1 MIKTRNSSDRT
12 SARATRVAASSLLAL
27 SALSVGVGSA
37 LAAGGSGS
45 IWTTDADCDAAAAQH
60 QNLYAVGQTVYVRA
74 ERFDA
79 STPLSWSIEGMP
91 GGASGD
97 PGLIVAS
104 GSATTDGTGALC
116 LDLYEIAP
124 DDWGVYSVDVTQ
136 GRTSKNDNYRVDGAG
151 DPGDQTTD
159 PGDDATDP
167 GDQTT
172 DPGDDTTD
180 PGDQTTDPGDD
191 TTDPGDQTTDPGD
204 DTTDPGDQTTD
215 PGDDQTTDPGD
226 DATDPGDQT
235 TDPGDQTTDPSD
247 DQTTDPGD
255 QTTDPS
261 DDQTTDP
268 GDNTTDPAD
277 ETSDGTAE
285 VPASTVAGES
295 SASGPADST
304 TGGTTPGQSV
314 LGAVL
319 TGGSLELPPTDT
331 IAAAVTDSSSI
342 FLVLGLAG
350 LAAAAVLFT
359 PIRRR

>member
-1 MIKTRNSSDRT
+1 MKTRNRSDRT
-12 SARATRVAASSLLAL
+12 GARATRVAASSLLAL

-204 DTTDPGDQTTD
+204 D
-215 PGDDQTTDPGD
+215 QTTDPGD
-226 DATDPGDQT
+226 DATDPG
-235 TDPGDQTTDPSD
+235 

-359 PIRRR
+359 PIRRREAEATE

>member
-191 TTDPGDQTTDPGD
+191 
-204 DTTDPGDQTTD
+204 
-215 PGDDQTTDPGD
+215 QTTDPGD

-359 PIRRR
+359 PIRRRELEATE

>member
-172 DPGDDTTD
+172 DPGD
-180 PGDQTTDPGDD
+180 
-191 TTDPGDQTTDPGD
+191 
-204 DTTDPGDQTTD
+204 
-215 PGDDQTTDPGD
+215 
-226 DATDPGDQT
+226 
-235 TDPGDQTTDPSD
+235 
-247 DQTTDPGD
+247 

-359 PIRRR
+359 PIRRRELEATE

>member
-104 GSATTDGTGALC
+104 GSATTDGAGALC
-116 LDLYEIAP
+116 LDLYEIVP

-167 GDQTT
+167 G
-172 DPGDDTTD
+172 
-180 PGDQTTDPGDD
+180 
-191 TTDPGDQTTDPGD
+191 
-204 DTTDPGDQTTD
+204 
-215 PGDDQTTDPGD
+215 
-226 DATDPGDQT
+226 
-235 TDPGDQTTDPSD
+235 

-359 PIRRR
+359 PIRRRELEATE

>member
-27 SALSVGVGSA
+27 SALSVGVGST

-45 IWTTDADCDAAAAQH
+45 IWTTDADCDAPAAQN
-60 QNLYAVGQTVYVRA
+60 QNLYSVGQTIYVRG
-74 ERFDA
+74 ENFDA

-104 GSATTDGTGALC
+104 GSATTDGAGALC
-116 LDLYEIAP
+116 LDLYEIVP

-159 PGDDATDP
+159 PGDD
-167 GDQTT
+167 TT
-172 DPGDDTTD
+172 DPG
-180 PGDQTTDPGDD
+180 
-191 TTDPGDQTTDPGD
+191 
-204 DTTDPGDQTTD
+204 
-215 PGDDQTTDPGD
+215 
-226 DATDPGDQT
+226 
-235 TDPGDQTTDPSD
+235 

-342 FLVLGLAG
+342 FLILGLAG

-359 PIRRR
+359 PIRRRELEATE

>member
-1 MIKTRNSSDRT
+1 MLKTRNSSDRT

-45 IWTTDADCDAAAAQH
+45 IWTTDAGCDAPAAQN

-74 ERFDA
+74 ENFDA
-79 STPLSWSIEGMP
+79 STPLSWSIEGLP

-151 DPGDQTTD
+151 DPS
-159 PGDDATDP
+159 
-167 GDQTT
+167 DQTT

-204 DTTDPGDQTTD
+204 QTTD
-215 PGDDQTTDPGD
+215 PGTE
-226 DATDPGDQT
+226 
-235 TDPGDQTTDPSD
+235 S
-247 DQTTDPGD
+247 
-255 QTTDPS
+255 
-261 DDQTTDP
+261 
-268 GDNTTDPAD
+268 TDPAG
-277 ETSDGTAE
+277 ETTHGTPEA
-285 VPASTVAGES
+285 PASTVTGEP
-295 SASGPADST
+295 ATSGPADST
-304 TGGTTPGQSV
+304 TDGTTTPSQSV
-314 LGAVL
+314 LAAVL

-359 PIRRR
+359 PIRRREPEATE